1 MVMRT
6 LRSVLWWE
14 LAAGLFIAVIVGALA
29 GAQVIGSN
37 QYQALGLHNAA
48 LYCFQSSLNRT
59 IIPILIT
66 TGIVCGITAICVT
79 LKRPRTAALVVGFLP
94 AAYIVLEI
102 GYELNR
108 YDFKE
113 YWLSP
118 RYFLGLSLR
127 AGLFEPAVILANV
140 GVLALALGACWLGYK
155 LTTIFIRKAG
165 SLAHRVR
172 QPFKPYWLIMA
183 VILIMVGFNIFCR
196 LHRSRNRAQGPNVV
210 LISLDTLRA
219 DHLGCYGYH
228 RDTSPR
234 IDQLALSSVVF
245 EKAVTQSAWTL
256 PSHKSVFT
264 SLLPPALRSGVDQI
278 TAMDPRHVTLAET
291 LLDAGYKTV
300 AFANGLGWVT
310 PRFGFEQGFQT
321 YSVPAE
327 RLIPTRA
334 AAEMI
339 TELAVSWL
347 DRHGKDSF
355 FMFLHYADPHSDS
368 GLLPYEAPE
377 PYGTMYAKEIGGGF
391 VGAEGHPGGSLYL
404 RDISMGYVN
413 PSPQEIEYIEAL
425 YDGGVRY
432 TDEYIGLLVDAL
444 DERGILNHTILII
457 ISDHGEEFME
467 HGKMLHGRVYRETV
481 HVPLII
487 RFPGAA
493 WHGMRISTQIRLIDV
508 VPTVLDY
515 LGLAIGDGVHGESL
529 LPLAQEGGRDRP
541 AFTEGG
547 NSYALR
553 ADDWV
558 LMTDLS
564 LGGRE
569 LYNLAEDPGETRDV
583 AGGFPQREEMLA
595 GMLSHL
601 VSAAEGGRPGGSDE
615 RPGRTDARTRETLK
629 TLGYIDRGEP

>member
-1 MVMRT
+1 MMRT
-6 LRSVLWWE
+6 LKSVLWWE
-14 LAAGLFIAVIVGALA
+14 IAGGLLIGVIVGVLA
-29 GAQVIGSN
+29 GARLIGSN

-59 IIPILIT
+59 MIPIVLT
-66 TGIVCGITAICVT
+66 TGIVCGITALCVT
-79 LKRPRTAALVVGFLP
+79 LRRPRTAALLVGFLP
-94 AAYIVLEI
+94 AAYIVLKI

-118 RYFLGLSLR
+118 RYFLGLPLR
-127 AGLFEPAVILANV
+127 AGFFEPAVILANV
-140 GVLALALGACWLGYK
+140 GVVALALGACWAGYK
-155 LTTIFIRKAG
+155 LTVIFIRKT
-165 SLAHRVR
+165 SSMTHRVR
-172 QPFKPYWLIMA
+172 QPFRPYWLIMA
-183 VILIMVGFNIFCR
+183 VILVMVGFNIFCR

-234 IDQLALSSVVF
+234 IDQLALRSVVF

-256 PSHKSVFT
+256 PSHKSVLT

-278 TAMDPRHVTLAET
+278 TSLDPRHVTLAET
-291 LLDAGYKTV
+291 LLDTGYQTV
-300 AFANGLGWVT
+300 AFAHGLGWVT
-310 PRFGFEQGFQT
+310 PRFGFEQGFQR

-339 TELAVSWL
+339 TELAISWL
-347 DRHGKDSF
+347 DRRGKGSF

-368 GLLPYEAPE
+368 GLLPYEVPE
-377 PYGTMYAKEIGGGF
+377 PYGTMFAKEVGGRF

-404 RDISMGYVN
+404 RDISMGYVS
-413 PSPQEIEYIEAL
+413 PAPQEIDYIEAL
-425 YDGGVRY
+425 YDGGIRY
-432 TDEYIGLLVDAL
+432 TDRYIGLLVDAL
-444 DERGILNHTILII
+444 DTRGILNNTILII
-457 ISDHGEEFME
+457 TSDHGEEFME

-487 RFPGAA
+487 RFPEAA
-493 WHGMRISTQIRLIDV
+493 WRGMRISTQVRLIDV

-515 LGLAIGDGVHGESL
+515 LGLAIGDRVHGESL
-529 LPLAQEGGRDRP
+529 LPLAHEGGLARP

-553 ADDWV
+553 ADGWV

-569 LYNLAEDPGETRDV
+569 LYNLTEDPGETRDV
-583 AGGFPQREEMLA
+583 AGAFPQREQMLA
-595 GMLSHL
+595 GMLSDL
-601 VSAAEGGRPGGSDE
+601 VSAAKGSRPGGSG
-615 RPGRTDARTRETLK
+615 GRHGWTDARTRETLK
-629 TLGYIDRGEP
+629 TLGYIDRGDP